1 MFFYINSL
9 KLQHMIIDC
18 ICGKKKFRLA
28 DGVMP
33 TEGSKVRC
41 GSCSEVW
48 FYHPNEGSTQ
58 TTEESFKTEP
68 TSSIAEENVVEAS
81 ITEEPTSAEDPTEPT
96 GETPPTDDPEELL
109 STIDN
114 DAVTKE
120 VEEEKESE
128 ETVSNF
134 KIFTDEDKEF
144 PSKEEMDR
152 NLDNLTLERDK
163 NLNFFQKLFKKDRL
177 KEAAKALEK
186 KEKQQQSEKEKNK
199 IDVARRTRLLFYLLI
214 LLFIVFS
221 VLIVPL
227 REEVGMAFPFMEKY
241 LEFLI
246 PMYDYIKGPLGF
258 E

>member
-128 ETVSNF
+128 DTVSNF

-199 IDVARRTRLLFYLLI
+199 TDVARRTRLLFYLLI

-241 LEFLI
+241 LEFLK

>member
-33 TEGSKVRC
+33 AEGSKVRC

-128 ETVSNF
+128 DTVSNF
-134 KIFTDEDKEF
+134 KIFTDAEKEF

-186 KEKQQQSEKEKNK
+186 KEKQRQSEKEKNK
-199 IDVARRTRLLFYLLI
+199 TDVARRTRLLFYLLI

>member
-1 MFFYINSL
+1 
-9 KLQHMIIDC
+9 MIIDC

-33 TEGSKVRC
+33 AEGSKVRC

-68 TSSIAEENVVEAS
+68 TNSPVEAS
-81 ITEEPTSAEDPTEPT
+81 TIIEEPTPVEDPKETT
-96 GETPPTDDPEELL
+96 VETPPIDDPEELL

-128 ETVSNF
+128 DTVSNF

-152 NLDNLTLERDK
+152 NLDNLRLERDK
-163 NLNFFQKLFKKDRL
+163 NLNFFQRLFKKDRL
-177 KEAAKALEK
+177 KEAAKSLEK
-186 KEKQQQSEKEKNK
+186 KQKQQQSEEEKNK

-241 LEFLI
+241 LEFLK

>member
-1 MFFYINSL
+1 
-9 KLQHMIIDC
+9 MIIDC

-68 TSSIAEENVVEAS
+68 TSSPVEENVVEAPA
-81 ITEEPTSAEDPTEPT
+81 TTDEPTSAEDPTEPT

-134 KIFTDEDKEF
+134 KIFTDEEKEF
-144 PSKEEMDR
+144 PSKEEMDK
-152 NLDNLTLERDK
+152 NLDNLRLERDK

-186 KEKQQQSEKEKNK
+186 KEKQRQSEKEKNK

-241 LEFLI
+241 LEFLK

>member
-1 MFFYINSL
+1 
-9 KLQHMIIDC
+9 MIIDC

-128 ETVSNF
+128 DTVSNF

-186 KEKQQQSEKEKNK
+186 KEKQRQSEKEKNK
-199 IDVARRTRLLFYLLI
+199 TDVARRTRLLFYLLI

>member
-1 MFFYINSL
+1 
-9 KLQHMIIDC
+9 MIIDC

-33 TEGSKVRC
+33 AEGSKVRC

-128 ETVSNF
+128 DTVSNF

>member
-1 MFFYINSL
+1 MNLARYTDGFFQVGPTHGFLPCKDPLAILPPRYNH
-9 KLQHMIIDC
+9 LQTILHELARIKDDGEEGIL
-18 ICGKKKFRLA
+18 GK
-28 DGVMP
+28 
-33 TEGSKVRC
+33 EGEIEKRIAQL
-41 GSCSEVW
+41 
-48 FYHPNEGSTQ
+48 PNYG
-58 TTEESFKTEP
+58 
-68 TSSIAEENVVEAS
+68 
-81 ITEEPTSAEDPTEPT
+81 
-96 GETPPTDDPEELL
+96 
-109 STIDN
+109 
-114 DAVTKE
+114 KE
-120 VEEEKESE
+120 VEKESE

-134 KIFTDEDKEF
+134 KIFTDEEKEF
-144 PSKEEMDR
+144 PSKEEMDK
-152 NLDNLTLERDK
+152 NLDNFRLERDK

-186 KEKQQQSEKEKNK
+186 KKNQQQSDEEKNK